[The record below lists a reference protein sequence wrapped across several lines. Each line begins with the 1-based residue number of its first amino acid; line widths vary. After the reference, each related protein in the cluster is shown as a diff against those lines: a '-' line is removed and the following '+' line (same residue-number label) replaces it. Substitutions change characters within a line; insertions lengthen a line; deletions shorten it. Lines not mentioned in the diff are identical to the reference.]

1 MGIRI
6 ETLDYSVPV
15 YDLTVEKN
23 HNFFANDIL
32 VHNCSEITLFSDP
45 HTTAQCILSSIP
57 LQKYLIEVKGNPEI
71 GDGVLKPV
79 KVFDYSALEKSLY
92 YIVKSLNKVI
102 DTNDYSSKEA
112 QLGGE
117 SQRALAIGVQGLAD
131 LFAELRIP
139 FTSNEAKKL
148 NKEIFEAIYYYSLK
162 ASCQLAKEQQRTY
175 SYFEGSPA
183 SQGILQFH
191 MWGLNEVD
199 LSGKFDWN
207 TLIQDIMTNGL
218 LNSNV
223 TGEMPTASSANII
236 GSNEAFEPFMYN
248 MYARKT
254 KAGEFVVL
262 NKYLVRH
269 LEELGLWNE
278 YIKNEIIKNN
288 GSVQSIAVLEDTFKA
303 IYMTSY
309 EISQKELLSMSA
321 DRAPFVDQTQSQ
333 NIFMTNPNVRKL
345 TSSHFYAWER
355 GLKTGQYYLRS
366 GAIDMKAQ
374 HLGMNLTKAF
384 DENVLTSNGSF
395 ECFGCSA

>member
-1 MGIRI
+1 
-6 ETLDYSVPV
+6 
-15 YDLTVEKN
+15 
-23 HNFFANDIL
+23 
-32 VHNCSEITLFSDP
+32 
-45 HTTAQCILSSIP
+45 
-57 LQKYLIEVKGNPEI
+57 
-71 GDGVLKPV
+71 
-79 KVFDYSALEKSLY
+79 
-92 YIVKSLNKVI
+92 
-102 DTNDYSSKEA
+102 
-112 QLGGE
+112 
-117 SQRALAIGVQGLAD
+117 
-131 LFAELRIP
+131 
-139 FTSNEAKKL
+139 
-148 NKEIFEAIYYYSLK
+148 
-162 ASCQLAKEQQRTY
+162 
-175 SYFEGSPA
+175 
-183 SQGILQFH
+183 
-191 MWGLNEVD
+191 VD

>member
-191 MWGLNEVD
+191 
-199 LSGKFDWN
+199 
-207 TLIQDIMTNGL
+207 I
-218 LNSNV
+218 
-223 TGEMPTASSANII
+223 
-236 GSNEAFEPFMYN
+236 
-248 MYARKT
+248 
-254 KAGEFVVL
+254 
-262 NKYLVRH
+262 
-269 LEELGLWNE
+269 
-278 YIKNEIIKNN
+278 
-288 GSVQSIAVLEDTFKA
+288 
-303 IYMTSY
+303 
-309 EISQKELLSMSA
+309 
-321 DRAPFVDQTQSQ
+321 
-333 NIFMTNPNVRKL
+333 
-345 TSSHFYAWER
+345 
-355 GLKTGQYYLRS
+355 
-366 GAIDMKAQ
+366 
-374 HLGMNLTKAF
+374 
-384 DENVLTSNGSF
+384 
-395 ECFGCSA
+395 